1 MALCKTKLHIASL
14 LLVLVASGCSK
25 DEHLEAAHYEG
36 PTMRVREQGA
46 DFLIPSMAWDLLLTS
61 PADKAK
67 AAEKASK
74 GGGGGGEHGGG
85 HGGGGES
92 AAPAEDTVMTTSS
105 FVYAPVTVILKEKN
119 PGVLKER
126 EVHFEMPEGGSEID
140 LAKWVTGHP
149 GTFHVRFEYEGQQA
163 EKIEDAK
170 ILFYSRAKKRRV
182 GDEIVG
188 AGCQRVMDVT
198 KFLKAQGETGMTL
211 NTTRNFHTTVIGGHF
226 LFSWMKDGM
235 RKVSRVTFLDSSNP
249 TLFCESEK

>member
-1 MALCKTKLHIASL
+1 MGFKSKWLFAGLCLPL
-14 LLVLVASGCSK
+14 LAASGCSK
-25 DEHLEAAHYEG
+25 DEHTHEAHYDG

-67 AAEKASK
+67 AAEKAK
-74 GGGGGGEHGGG
+74 GSGGGEHGGG
-85 HGGGGES
+85 HGGGGEGGAGED
-92 AAPAEDTVMTTSS
+92 AAMTTSS

-126 EVHFEMPEGGSEID
+126 EIHFEMPEGGSEID
-140 LAKWVTGHP
+140 LAKWVTGQP

-182 GDEIVG
+182 GDDIVG
-188 AGCQRVMDVT
+188 AGCQKVLELT
-198 KFLKAQGETGMTL
+198 KYLGAQGEAGLTL

-226 LFSWMKDGM
+226 LFSWMKEGM